1 LADQEAWDQEA
12 EAEWWEHEAEAEL
25 EWWAEAPFMHG
36 GKGDV
41 GIGAAPV
48 GWGGKG
54 DVGIGAAPVGWAGG
68 LPPQPFPPPPWAGGH
83 ALPPGPVMGGGMGAG
98 KGDGWAPGLEHGGGM
113 AAGAMG
119 PGMLGMAA
127 GVGAGMAAGAMGPG
141 LPGMAGGGAMGGGLE
156 AGMGAGM
163 PDMCGTG
170 LPTFGMAQQ
179 GWLLPEPT
187 AGQGQTGPAP
197 HGDLG
202 APFIHPPA
210 FNAAELAAMGE
221 VCTTAMTSTLIEE
234 WMSTPTWLKNCHTHF
249 EFGL

>member
-25 EWWAEAPFMHG
+25 EWWAEAPFMH
-36 GKGDV
+36 
-41 GIGAAPV
+41 
-48 GWGGKG
+48 GGKG

-234 WMSTPTWLKNCHTHF
+234 WMSTPTWLKKCHTHF